1 MTGISRTVYWQ
12 SATLAGNG
20 VEVAVGGS
28 VSRVQRR
35 LPGVAVTVLFVFLA
49 SGMAH
54 ADEQTCKVA
63 SPIPWQDP
71 APPDRLF
78 LQQPF
83 EAPEVVGP
91 SVIELSARLLY
102 ANIIL
107 VENVPSQVSYTFDE
121 ETGTLLL
128 GARYGLGERFDI
140 SATLPVVLQYGG
152 FLDSPIEFVE
162 KLVGQE
168 NPTRFERPRN
178 LTVFQITLPDGRTV
192 ERLVPGV
199 GLGDLTFAVKGQL
212 VVQHGLWPAL
222 SLGLALKLPTGG
234 TTYGSGEADLG
245 GSVLLGWTLG
255 RVALRFALD
264 LDVPTTSTALIGIPT
279 RVYGALQGGIAIE
292 LGAGIAL
299 QIQGAAHRPP
309 LDIGRLGQDSYYAL
323 LGVTAALSRSLRL
336 EAATAENVFCPG
348 RGSDIT
354 FLFGVRGEL

>member
-1 MTGISRTVYWQ
+1 MQTRFPEIAAAALVI
-12 SATLAGNG
+12 
-20 VEVAVGGS
+20 
-28 VSRVQRR
+28 
-35 LPGVAVTVLFVFLA
+35 FLA
-49 SGMAH
+49 RGAAS

-91 SVIELSARLLY
+91 SVLELSARLLY

-107 VENVPSQVSYTFDE
+107 IGNVPGQVSYTFDE

-128 GARYGLGERFDI
+128 GARYGLGDRLDL

-162 KLVGQE
+162 KLVGQQ
-168 NPTRFERPRN
+168 NPTRFQRSRN

-192 ERLVPGV
+192 ERLVPRA
-199 GLGDLTFAVKGQL
+199 GLGDLTLALKGQL
-212 VVQHGLWPAL
+212 LIQHGPWPAV
-222 SLGLALKLPTGG
+222 SLGLAFKLPSGG
-234 TTYGSGEADLG
+234 PTYGSGEADLG
-245 GSVLLGWTLG
+245 GSLLVGWTIG

-264 LDVPTTSTALIGIPT
+264 VDVPTSSTAVIGIPT
-279 RVYGALQGGIAIE
+279 KIYGAIQGGLAIE

-309 LDIGRLGQDSYYAL
+309 LDIARLGQDSYYVL
-323 LGVTAALSRSLRL
+323 LGMTAALSRSLRL
-336 EAATAENVFCPG
+336 EAAVAENVFCPG